1 MSRKAVAGTT
11 LAFGIAGAGISLLL
25 TPIYTAKASFL
36 APQQSQSASS
46 AALAALG
53 GLGGLGGIGLKT
65 PSDQFVSLLESARIS
80 DRMIDRFKLL
90 DHYGVKL
97 KQDAQ
102 LALDKRVKF
111 TPSKKDS
118 FIFVEVEDE
127 SPERAA
133 AMANAFVEELQGI
146 TSELALTEAAQRRA
160 FFERLLVQTKEQ
172 LIKAQT
178 ALEAS
183 GFSAGVISTDPKAS
197 ADLYAKAKS
206 EATAAQLQLDA
217 LLRSLTEA
225 APEILRQ
232 RALVA
237 GLNAQVRQLE
247 RPANKNANAAYV
259 SAYRNYKHQETL
271 YEVYTKQFEAAK
283 LDEAREAPMIQIVDA
298 AKPPEKRSR
307 PKRFSM
313 VLLFAAFGLVFASLA
328 ILLRHSLALPA
339 GQRAIP

>member
-1 MSRKAVAGTT
+1 MRRKAITATT
-11 LAFGIAGAGISLLL
+11 LAFGIAGAGISLVL

-36 APQQSQSASS
+36 APQQPQSTSS

-53 GLGGLGGIGLKT
+53 GLGGLGGVALKT
-65 PSDQFVSLLESARIS
+65 PSDQFVSLMESQRIS

-90 DHYGVKL
+90 DHFGATL
-97 KQDAQ
+97 KQDAR

-118 FIFVEVEDE
+118 FIFVEVDDE

-133 AMANAFVEELQGI
+133 SMANAFIEELQGI

-178 ALEAS
+178 TLEAS
-183 GFSAGVISTDPKAS
+183 GFSVGALSTDPKAS
-197 ADLYAKAKS
+197 ADLYARAKS
-206 EATAAQLQLDA
+206 EAAAAQIQLDG

-225 APEILRQ
+225 APEVLRQ
-232 RALVA
+232 RTLVA

-247 RPANKNANAAYV
+247 RPENKNSSALYV

-283 LDEAREAPMIQIVDA
+283 LDEAREAPLIQIVDVA
-298 AKPPEKRSR
+298 QPPEKRSR
-307 PKRFSM
+307 PKRFSTT
-313 VLLFAAFGLVFASLA
+313 LLFTAFGLVLASLA
-328 ILLRHSLALPA
+328 TLLWHFFKLPSE
-339 GQRAIP
+339 RRVIP